1 VEAFRR
7 RIHDVVEGGRSG
19 ASRFFDIST
28 IILILLSVLMVV
40 LDTAPELSGEHK
52 PFFFIVELL
61 AVTLFTIEYL
71 LRVWTCVDDARGRYN
86 HPIEGRLRYM
96 LTPLALID
104 LMAILVF
111 FFTFFDRFTFLRVL
125 RLLKLLRYAAA
136 LDMLISA
143 IRSERRALSG
153 AAILMAV
160 LLVTM
165 SSLAYLAERDVQ
177 PERFNSIPAAM
188 WWCIVTL
195 TTVGYGDVVPVSV
208 LGKMVAGMTTVLGLC
223 MFALPAG
230 ILASA
235 FAQEAKKRDF
245 MITWS
250 MVSRVPFFGRLTAG
264 NIADIVSLLKPRVAV
279 PGERIV
285 RKGDPAEAM
294 FFIISGEME
303 VDLPPKPIILKSGDF
318 FGEIALL
325 TKADRTATV
334 TASASSQLLYL
345 ESDDFRRLLESHPDL
360 KATLD
365 ETANRRL
372 AELRGLE

>member
-1 VEAFRR
+1 
-7 RIHDVVEGGRSG
+7 
-19 ASRFFDIST
+19 
-28 IILILLSVLMVV
+28 
-40 LDTAPELSGEHK
+40 
-52 PFFFIVELL
+52 
-61 AVTLFTIEYL
+61 
-71 LRVWTCVDDARGRYN
+71 
-86 HPIEGRLRYM
+86 
-96 LTPLALID
+96 
-104 LMAILVF
+104 MAILVF